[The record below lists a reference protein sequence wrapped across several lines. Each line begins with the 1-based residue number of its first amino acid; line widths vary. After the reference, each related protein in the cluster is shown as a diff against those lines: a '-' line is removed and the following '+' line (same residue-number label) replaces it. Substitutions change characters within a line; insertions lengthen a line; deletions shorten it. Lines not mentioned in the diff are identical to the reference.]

1 MLVVIT
7 AALSL
12 LFVAG
17 IAALI
22 VGARDEEERR
32 LADEVSRKT
41 KECSEYIK
49 EVAEKGSRID
59 KKV

>member
-1 MLVVIT
+1 MLVIIVLLVI
-7 AALSL
+7 
-12 LFVAG
+12 LFLAG

-41 KECSEYIK
+41 QECSEHIK
-49 EVAEKGSRID
+49 EVTEKGSRID